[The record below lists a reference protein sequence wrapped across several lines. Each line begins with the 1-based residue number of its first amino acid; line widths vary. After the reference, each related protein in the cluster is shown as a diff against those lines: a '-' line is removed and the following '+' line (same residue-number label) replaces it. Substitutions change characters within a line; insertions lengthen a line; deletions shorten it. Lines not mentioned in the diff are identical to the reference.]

1 MQQPSIYP
9 RNVSER
15 IDTDPRDHVITQG
28 LMYSQTFNQLAIF
41 GEDKRVDPRPSY
53 SPYTVLGADTNPQLS
68 SSKSVYPGVT
78 QYPSGM
84 PQQQIMEILSNYSPY
99 MVSGT
104 GTNPQLSNS
113 LSNYL
118 GMMQNP
124 SGMPQQQIMGMS
136 SNTSRGRMVPTNI
149 GAPYFGTT
157 DNTNSHL
164 VSFQSSSISNPN
176 LYSRSTNP
184 ATVAVHQSSQP
195 ITQSLLLPPPPDFVS
210 LLYSIRCDILYSAKS

>member
-9 RNVSER
+9 RNVTQR
-15 IDTDPRDHVITQG
+15 IGTDPRDHVITQG
-28 LMYSQTFNQLAIF
+28 QMYPQAFNQPAMV
-41 GEDKRVDPRPSY
+41 GQDNRVDPRPLY
-53 SPYTVLGADTNPQLS
+53 SPYTLLDAGTNPQLS

-84 PQQQIMEILSNYSPY
+84 PQQQIMRMSSNYSPY
-99 MVSGT
+99 MVPGT

-136 SNTSRGRMVPTNI
+136 SNTSRGRMVPTNR
-149 GAPYFGTT
+149 GAPYIGAT
-157 DNTNSHL
+157 DNTNSRS

-176 LYSRSTNP
+176 NVNLYSHSTNP
-184 ATVAVHQSSQP
+184 AAVPVCESSQSFNRFIP
-195 ITQSLLLPPPPDFVS
+195 LSPSLSIVS
-210 LLYSIRCDILYSAKS
+210 NSCDILYSARI